1 MNEKNPNNNQA
12 KEVCTK
18 PMCDRVIV
26 NDCGLALRPA
36 EAFYNRLILSEIIFE
51 RVDGWTLGA
60 PPEFERVA
68 YAQWSAEWVA
78 FRRFP
83 DYERVL
89 IDKYEL
95 PPAKRKK

>member
-1 MNEKNPNNNQA
+1 MKDRANKP
-12 KEVCTK
+12 KEVDTN

-36 EAFYNRLILSEIIFE
+36 GAFFGRNICARIIFE

-83 DYERVL
+83 DYERQL

>member
-1 MNEKNPNNNQA
+1 MNSDRNKSKPAIDTNPLC
-12 KEVCTK
+12 E
-18 PMCDRVIV
+18 RVIV

-36 EAFYNRLILSEIIFE
+36 EAFFNRLIVARIIFE

-78 FRRFP
+78 FRRWP
-83 DYERVL
+83 DYERQP
-89 IDKYEL
+89 ISKYVL
-95 PPAKRKK
+95 PPAGKKK